1 MRGRIIILTPVLMLL
16 LSLTAGAADNG
27 LAVGDPAPKI
37 EAPTADGDVWTSDEA
52 EGKYLVV
59 YFYPAAMTGG
69 CTKQACAFR
78 DDRTRLLDLGA
89 EVVGISG
96 DNVDGL
102 KVFKRAHNLN
112 FPLLSDADGD
122 IARSFGV
129 PVGDGGTLTQI
140 VDGEEVQLVRDVSTA
155 RWTFIVSPDGK
166 IAYRDT
172 EVDAAGDSKNVIAA
186 LQRLT
191 GNGG

>member
-1 MRGRIIILTPVLMLL
+1 MLL